1 MTSHTTVYR
10 KLIEVARNGKTTT
23 YEAVADMLGLNV
35 DDPEDRN
42 EIGRILSE
50 ISCQE
55 NAEGRPMLSAV
66 VIIPEVGYPGKG
78 FFLLARDMGAMS
90 SSLDDRSFFAVEL
103 KRVHQYWMSEVVE
116 LHTAKLL
123 QQ

>member
-1 MTSHTTVYR
+1 MASNTTVYQ
-10 KLIEVARNGKTTT
+10 KLIDVAKAGKTTT
-23 YEAVADMLGLNV
+23 YETIADMLELNA

-55 NAEGRPMLSAV
+55 NIAGRPMLSAV
-66 VIIPEVGYPGKG
+66 VIIPDIGYPGKG
-78 FFLLARDMGAMS
+78 FFLLARDIGAMS
-90 SSLDDRSFFAVEL
+90 SSIDDRSFFAAEL
-103 KRVHQYWMSEVVE
+103 KRVHQYWMNE
-116 LHTAKLL
+116 LAEI